1 MLSVSIQKIFFGK
14 KYLWRLQFWTNFLP
28 YKHCVVEK
36 RKYVNKG
43 CNLVNPY
50 PITVLLTIPFNKVPS
65 FGTQFSSTGVQEPFC
80 KHWLSIVVERFPVI
94 AQHLKIVFTKPLH
107 FIRFSPEGLL
117 LSVIEAEMV
126 FCSQNCS
133 YLLRGKKCS
142 RDWEKNEII
151 RWIYLKSERSEQFV
165 N

>member
-1 MLSVSIQKIFFGK
+1 MFPIYGVSIQKKKLGK
-14 KYLWRLQFWTNFLP
+14 MQFWTILLHFAL
-28 YKHCVVEK
+28 CVTK
-36 RKYVNKG
+36 RRKYVDKG

-50 PITVLLTIPFNKVPS
+50 PITVLLKIPFNKLPS

-94 AQHLKIVFTKPLH
+94 AQHFKIVFTKPLH
-107 FIRFSPEGLL
+107 FIRFSPEGFL

-133 YLLRGKKCS
+133 DLL
-142 RDWEKNEII
+142 
-151 RWIYLKSERSEQFV
+151 
-165 N
+165 

>member
-1 MLSVSIQKIFFGK
+1 MQ
-14 KYLWRLQFWTNFLP
+14 LWTILLHFAQ
-28 YKHCVVEK
+28 CVTVK

-43 CNLVNPY
+43 CNLVNPSY
-50 PITVLLTIPFNKVPS
+50 PITVLLTMPFNKLPW

-94 AQHLKIVFTKPLH
+94 AQHLKSVFTKPLH
-107 FIRFSPEGLL
+107 FIRFSSEGFL

-133 YLLRGKKCS
+133 DLLWENNCS
-142 RDWEKNEII
+142 CD
-151 RWIYLKSERSEQFV
+151 
-165 N
+165 